1 MLKFNKFFIFK
12 IYFRFAQSGFTFDS
26 RCTESSS
33 CTFIFSSTPPP
44 STIYLYWIQVCTLYK
59 VHFMYI
65 YILLFSSP
73 FNHLIVLDPGMYRV
87 HCILY
92 SLWTCIFS
100 TTAPPSTIHWYVY
113 DFYSPLFLP
122 NQSFT
127 CTGTRYLHC
136 IIYSVQFMYIYILSI
151 ASFLPYICTGLR
163 SVSAILRIPEF
174 LHNFM

>member
-44 STIYLYWIQVCTLYK
+44 STIYLYWIQVCTLYN
-59 VHFMYI
+59 VHF
-65 YILLFSSP
+65 ILLFSSP

-92 SLWTCIFS
+92 SLWTCMFS
-100 TTAPPSTIHWYVY
+100 STAPPSTIHWYVHCTVY
-113 DFYSPLFLP
+113 VHVYSQLFPFNHITCKLLSLCTFLFSSIP
-122 NQSFT
+122 PQS
-127 CTGTRYLHC
+127 
-136 IIYSVQFMYIYILSI
+136 IIYLYMEQGIY
-151 ASFLPYICTGLR
+151 T
-163 SVSAILRIPEF
+163 V
-174 LHNFM
+174 